1 MTNLHALSTLY
12 LRQTQMYCQM
22 PTHINALLKNGHSVD
37 GLTYDYYT
45 FLPQYSA
52 LPYST
57 IPQLCIDWSSM
68 KQRKHIQKN

>member
-1 MTNLHALSTLY
+1 MTDDQSACIVNPLPKTDTNVLSD
-12 LRQTQMYCQM
+12 
-22 PTHINALLKNGHSVD
+22 ALLKNGHSVD